1 MSLSSYADGLHA
13 AWADHLAP
21 RAADAPTVVST
32 FAGCGGSSLGYSMA
46 GFHELLAVEWDEHAV
61 ACFRANFPDVPV
73 YHGDICKL
81 SVEDVLARTGLK
93 PGELDVFDGSPPCQG
108 FSTAGKRVFG
118 DSRNQLFREYCR
130 LLRGLQPRAFV
141 MENVSGM
148 VKGSMKLIFAE
159 CLRELKACGYAV
171 SARLLQ
177 AEFFGVPQ
185 ARSRMIFVGTRADL
199 GVPPTHPV
207 AETAQITLRAALARP
222 DTRDVLGR
230 PLSPLQVKRWAETKQ
245 GGAHHE
251 RFSLKRLA
259 WDRPVNT
266 LLKVPGSGGHM
277 HPDEPRL
284 LSVGELKRVS
294 SFPDEYAFRGSWLDA
309 TNRMGNCVPP
319 LLMRAVARH
328 IRERILQK

>member
-1 MSLSSYADGLHA
+1 MSRSSYADGLRA
-13 AWADHLAP
+13 AWSEHLAP
-21 RAADAPTVVST
+21 RAATAPTVIST

-46 GFHELLAVEWDEHAV
+46 GFRELLAVEWDEHAV

-73 YHGDICKL
+73 HHGDISKL
-81 SVEDVLARTGLK
+81 SVDEVLARTGLK

-108 FSTAGKRVFG
+108 FSIAGKRVFG

-130 LLRGLQPRAFV
+130 LLKGLQPRAFV

-159 CLRELKACGYAV
+159 CLRELKLCGYAV
-171 SARLLQ
+171 SARLLR

-185 ARSRMIFVGTRADL
+185 DRSRMIFSGVRADID
-199 GVPPTHPV
+199 VPPSHPV
-207 AETAQITLRAALARP
+207 AETAPVSLSAALDRLDAL
-222 DTRDVLGR
+222 DVPAR
-230 PLSPLQVKRWAETKQ
+230 PLSPLQVTRWRETKP
-245 GGAHHE
+245 GHAHSE

-259 WDRPVNT
+259 WNRPANT
-266 LLKVPGSGGHM
+266 LLKVPGSGGLM

-284 LSVGELKRVS
+284 LSVGEMKRIS
-294 SFPDEYAFRGSWLDA
+294 SFPDEYVFRGSWLDA

-319 LLMRAVARH
+319 LLMRSVARH
-328 IRERILQK
+328 IRERVLQK